1 LARMLMSAKELF
13 SRNSISLFRRTKDP
27 PQMKI
32 PPSRSGNMLHPLLQG
47 PSQKRKPLIKTKPTS
62 FDAFVARYYCTIY
75 SLVLQITDDPLEAL
89 LLTHDAF
96 NRTRKQ
102 LRSRRDEAIIVRMLV
117 AAVSEGLNAR
127 GFN

>member
-1 LARMLMSAKELF
+1 
-13 SRNSISLFRRTKDP
+13 
-27 PQMKI
+27 MKI
-32 PPSRSGNMLHPLLQG
+32 PPSRSGNMLHPIPQG
-47 PSQKRKPLIKTKPTS
+47 PSQKRKPPKTKPTF
-62 FDAFVARYYCTIY
+62 FDGLVARYYCSIY

-102 LRSRRDEAIIVRMLV
+102 LRTGRDEAIVVRMLV

-127 GFN
+127 GLN

>member
-1 LARMLMSAKELF
+1 MKG
-13 SRNSISLFRRTKDP
+13 P
-27 PQMKI
+27 PQMKR
-32 PPSRSGNMLHPLLQG
+32 PPSRRGASPRRQVREAD
-47 PSQKRKPLIKTKPTS
+47 QKRKSPSKTKPLC
-62 FDAFVARYYCTIY
+62 FDALVARYYCSIY

-102 LRSRRDEAIIVRMLV
+102 LRSRRDDAIIVRMLV

-127 GFN
+127 GLN

>member
-1 LARMLMSAKELF
+1 
-13 SRNSISLFRRTKDP
+13 
-27 PQMKI
+27 
-32 PPSRSGNMLHPLLQG
+32 MLHRILQG
-47 PSQKRKPLIKTKPTS
+47 PSQKRQPPIKTKPTF
-62 FDAFVARYYCTIY
+62 FDALVARYYCSIY

-89 LLTHDAF
+89 LLTRDAF

-117 AAVSEGLNAR
+117 AAVSQGLNAR